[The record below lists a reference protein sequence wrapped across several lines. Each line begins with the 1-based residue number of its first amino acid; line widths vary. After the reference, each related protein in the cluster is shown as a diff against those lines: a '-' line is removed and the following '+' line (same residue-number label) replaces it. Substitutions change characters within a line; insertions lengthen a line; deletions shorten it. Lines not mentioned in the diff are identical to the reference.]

1 MTLPFFSVASTLAG
15 GENLAPWLGLLL
27 GVVLVALNGFFVAAE
42 FALVKVRTTQIDPH
56 VSRGSKRARVARH
69 MIEHLDAYLSATQLG
84 ITLASLG
91 LGWVGEPAFA
101 WLIEPVVSRFGGSPA
116 LVHSLSLTVAFVTIS
131 ALHIVLGELAPKSL
145 AIRKPEATSLWV
157 AWPLF
162 AFYKVTYPAIW
173 LLNLAA
179 NAILKLFG
187 IAPLSNGEHAHDE
200 EELRLLL
207 ASSTASQ
214 LSLPKR
220 QLLGNIFELSNRIA
234 RQVMVPRGDVVYL
247 STERPLEDNLRVARE
262 SFHTRF
268 PLVRGDD
275 LDKVVGMVHIKD
287 LFRSETPLTSI
298 ESVSRKLPMVPET
311 LKLDRL
317 LRRMRAEKIHMA
329 AVLDEYGG
337 VPGIVTLE
345 NVIEEIVG
353 SIEDEFDTER
363 PELVAKGDGLYL
375 VSGSML
381 VADLEQ
387 ELKLEFSERDED
399 TVGGVVLSELGR
411 RPAEGDRVAVGPL
424 AMEVVEVE
432 RNRVKTLRVKVTR
445 PEPEA
450 A

>member
-1 MTLPFFSVASTLAG
+1 MTFPFFSVASSLPG
-15 GENLAPWLGLLL
+15 GVEVSPWTGLLL
-27 GVVLVALNGFFVAAE
+27 ALLLVAINGFFVAAE
-42 FALVKVRTTQIDPH
+42 FALVKVRPTQIDPH
-56 VSRGSKRARVARH
+56 VSRGSPRGRVAKH
-69 MIEHLDAYLSATQLG
+69 MLHNLDAYLSASQLG
-84 ITLASLG
+84 ITLASLA

-101 WLIEPVVSRFGGSPA
+101 WIVAPVVSRLGAGPA
-116 LVHSLSLTVAFVTIS
+116 LVHTLSLALAFLTIT
-131 ALHIVLGELAPKSL
+131 ALHIVLGEQAPKTF
-145 AIRKPEATSLWV
+145 AIRYAEPTTLWV
-157 AWPLF
+157 AWPMF
-162 AFYKVTYPAIW
+162 VFYKLSFPIIW
-173 LLNLAA
+173 LLNKAA
-179 NAILKLFG
+179 TGMLRLVG
-187 IAPLSNGEHAHDE
+187 IGPATERELAHDE

-207 ASSTASQ
+207 ASSAASQ
-214 LSLPKR
+214 LSIPKR
-220 QLLGNIFELSNRIA
+220 QLLANIFELSNRIA

-275 LDKVVGMVHIKD
+275 LDKVIGMVHIKD